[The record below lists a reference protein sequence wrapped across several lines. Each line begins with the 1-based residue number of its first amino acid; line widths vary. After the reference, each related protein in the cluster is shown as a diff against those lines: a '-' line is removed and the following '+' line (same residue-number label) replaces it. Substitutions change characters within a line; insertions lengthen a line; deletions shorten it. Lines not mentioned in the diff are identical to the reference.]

1 VTISTWNN
9 RGVYFFGPFNHFPTR
24 LKILPHNF
32 PGYYAQ
38 TPLIIVFTAF
48 LSKNEFISAKFIE
61 KCGGKMA
68 NIQYSFTKLENVE
81 YLNNQNSYLK
91 EYIHLWNKYGFL
103 KFHSNSICDRIEAIP
118 SFNNKNVLQ
127 LILLKNGKTNQSSI
141 SFHKISNCFYVFL
154 HTSGIYT
161 LCRDPKNEKNE
172 IKTQQYVCKCCVE
185 DYEPK
190 RK

>member
-1 VTISTWNN
+1 MSHLKGFSVSLQFAWIWFFLMLSSHLQLQYICYEVTISTWNN

-91 EYIHLWNKYGFL
+91 ELEFQGPTGPL
-103 KFHSNSICDRIEAIP
+103 S
-118 SFNNKNVLQ
+118 
-127 LILLKNGKTNQSSI
+127 
-141 SFHKISNCFYVFL
+141 
-154 HTSGIYT
+154 
-161 LCRDPKNEKNE
+161 
-172 IKTQQYVCKCCVE
+172 
-185 DYEPK
+185 
-190 RK
+190 